1 MRSINLIFGCHSH
14 QPVGNFDF
22 VFDEAYRK
30 AYLPF
35 VEVLERFPSVHVTL
49 HYTGPLL
56 DWFAKERPEYLA
68 RLRALVVAG
77 QIEIM
82 GGGFYEPLLCA
93 IPERDAIAQIARM
106 QRFCE
111 EHFGVRPRGMW
122 LTERVWEPQMARTLA
137 RAGVEYTALDDT
149 HFLCS
154 GVPRESLFGYHMTED
169 EGLTVKVFPILE
181 KLRYIIPFAQV
192 SETIEFL
199 REHATEDGTRCAVF
213 HDDGEKFGVWPYTY
227 QSVYEKGWLV
237 DFFTALEENADWL
250 RTRTYSEYIAM
261 AKPAGRSYITC
272 ASYFEMMEWALPT
285 DLQRKLHAAQHEAK
299 ADPEK
304 YERYGQFLR
313 GGFWRGFLAKYPES
327 NNIQKRMLRV
337 SRRVERLRAERRHC
351 EEPSDEA
358 ISPMSQRQEL
368 IAEHPAEVPSGLP
381 LRKRGTKGDLIPC
394 PTLDEAE
401 RLLHEGQCNCAY
413 WHGAFGGVYLNH
425 LRTALY
431 ERVIAAD
438 ALLDTVEHRG
448 ADWETAEQTDFD
460 GDGNDE
466 AVLENSNL
474 TAILSAADGGTL
486 FELDYKPRPFNFLNT
501 LARREEPYH
510 DALRQGLAVKAG
522 EAHGGSIHDLV
533 QVKEEGLENFLVY
546 DPYRRASLR
555 DHLYG
560 EAPTVD
566 GLVAGEGEGGEELWS
581 AASPY
586 ALELAGTSAI
596 LRRSGGP
603 GEAEV
608 FIEKRVSMLSGI
620 TGLQVEYAILNAG
633 VCSLTAHFGVEFGV
647 NLLTGT
653 AHDRYLY
660 AEDGAYGPLPL
671 GSIGERAGLTR
682 LALRDDWMGLEFGV
696 QFGQAAHLYHFPI
709 DTVSQSEAGQERV
722 HQGCVLLPTWP
733 LTLAPG
739 ASWRQTITIVLRR
752 TRA

>member
-35 VEVLERFPSVHVTL
+35 VEVLERFPSIHVTL

-68 RLRALVVAG
+68 RLRALVAAG
-77 QIEIM
+77 QVEIM

-93 IPERDAIAQIARM
+93 IPERDAISQIARM

-111 EHFGVRPRGMW
+111 THFGVRPRGMW
-122 LTERVWEPQMARTLA
+122 LTERVWEPQMARTLSL
-137 RAGVEYTALDDT
+137 AGVEYTALDDT

-154 GVPRESLFGYHMTED
+154 GVPREALCGYHMTED
-169 EGLTVKVFPILE
+169 EGRTVKVFPILE
-181 KLRYIIPFAQV
+181 KLRYTIPFAQV
-192 SETIEFL
+192 SDSIDFL

-250 RTRTYSEYIAM
+250 KTRTYSEYIAL
-261 AKPAGRSYITC
+261 ARPAGRSYITC

-337 SRRVERLRAERRHC
+337 SRRVERLRA
-351 EEPSDEA
+351 A
-358 ISPMSQRQEL
+358 GQ
-368 IAEHPAEVPSGLP
+368 G
-381 LRKRGTKGDLIPC
+381 G

-431 ERVIAAD
+431 ERLIAAD
-438 ALLDTVEHRG
+438 ALLDTVEHRT

-466 AVLENSNL
+466 AVLENAGL

-555 DHLYG
+555 DHLYAA
-560 EAPTVD
+560 APTVEA
-566 GLVAGEGEGGEELWS
+566 LVAGEGGDELWS
-581 AASPY
+581 AAAPY
-586 ALELAGTSAI
+586 ALEIAGTTAL

-608 FIEKRVSMLSGI
+608 IIEKRVSMLSGI

-633 VCSLTAHFGVEFGV
+633 VCPLTAHFGVEFGV

-682 LALRDDWMGLEFGV
+682 LALRDGWMGLEFGV

>member
-68 RLRALVVAG
+68 RLRALVAAG
-77 QIEIM
+77 QVEIM

-93 IPERDAIAQIARM
+93 IPERDAISQIARM

-111 EHFGVRPRGMW
+111 THFGVRPRGMW

-137 RAGVEYTALDDT
+137 LAGVEYTALDDT

-154 GVPRESLFGYHMTED
+154 GVPREALFGYHMTED
-169 EGLTVKVFPILE
+169 EGRTVKVFPILE
-181 KLRYIIPFAQV
+181 KLRYTIPFAQV
-192 SETIEFL
+192 SDSIDFL

-250 RTRTYSEYIAM
+250 KTRTYSEYIAL
-261 AKPAGRSYITC
+261 ARPAGRSYITC

-337 SRRVERLRAERRHC
+337 SRRVERLRA
-351 EEPSDEA
+351 A
-358 ISPMSQRQEL
+358 GQGG
-368 IAEHPAEVPSGLP
+368 PA
-381 LRKRGTKGDLIPC
+381 
-394 PTLDEAE
+394 LDEAE

-431 ERVIAAD
+431 ERLIAAD
-438 ALLDTVEHRG
+438 ALLDTVEHRT

-466 AVLENSNL
+466 AVLENAGL

-555 DHLYG
+555 DHLYLD
-560 EAPTVD
+560 APTVE
-566 GLVAGEGEGGEELWS
+566 GLVAGEGLEESWS
-581 AASPY
+581 AASSY
-586 ALELAGTSAI
+586 GLELAGTTAI

-603 GEAEV
+603 GEAELI
-608 FIEKRVSMLSGI
+608 IEKRVSMLSGI

-633 VCSLTAHFGVEFGV
+633 ACPSTVHFGVEFGV
-647 NLLTGT
+647 NLLTGA

-682 LALRDDWMGLEFGV
+682 LALRDDWMGLEFGL
-696 QFGQAAHLYHFPI
+696 QFGQEAHLFHFPI

-733 LTLAPG
+733 LNLAPG
-739 ASWRQTITIVLRR
+739 ASWRQTITIVLSR